1 MDILLDTH
9 ILIWFIEDS
18 KSLSKNIKKEIANQD
33 NSIYVSMASHW
44 EMAIK
49 HSLGKLDFKHKLS
62 KVFEQIIEN
71 GFNIMQISPLHVLKV
86 SELPFHHKD
95 PFDRLLIAQ
104 AIVEDVHI
112 VTADDIFEKYKV
124 KRIWK

>member
-9 ILIWFIEDS
+9 VFIWFIEDN
-18 KSLSKNIKKEIANQD
+18 KSLSKNLKKDIENPA

-49 HSLGKLDFKHKLS
+49 YSLGKLNFKLKLP
-62 KVFEQIIEN
+62 KVFDQIIEN
-71 GFNIMQISPLHVLKV
+71 GFNIMSISSIHILKS
-86 SELPFHHKD
+86 SELTFHHRD
-95 PFDRLLIAQ
+95 PFDRLIIAQ
-104 AIVEDVHI
+104 SIVEDMHI
-112 VTADDIFEKYKV
+112 ITADDIFEKYKI